1 MDITIQENEKVLT
14 AILNGR
20 LDSLSVPEVEQT
32 IFPLIEEKEYESI
45 ILDMTEVN
53 YIASSGLRLIF
64 IIFKN
69 GSEKGARV
77 ILKGVN
83 DFVREV
89 LNATGLAAMFEFE

>member
-20 LDSLSVPEVEQT
+20 LDSLSVPEAEQT

-69 GSEKGARV
+69 GSAKGGRV

-83 DFVREV
+83 EFVREV